1 MLVTTVLTSEWRRSC
16 LSLQTHARNTS
27 PNHLGSMSLNFS
39 HQEKSSETVKR
50 KCYFIF
56 NKLYVHDDEFL
67 FNLYLCLYFPKKKI
81 LFSINDLENKVP
93 FIVFIKYWSLTVYK
107 SYIPK

>member
-1 MLVTTVLTSEWRRSC
+1 MFDSVKTHAGNLTVLTSEWRRSC

-56 NKLYVHDDEFL
+56 NTLYVHDDEFL
-67 FNLYLCLYFPKKKI
+67 FNLFSPKNTSCF
-81 LFSINDLENKVP
+81 LSM
-93 FIVFIKYWSLTVYK
+93 T
-107 SYIPK
+107 